1 MSGRSSGDWQTRT
14 LTAPADGQHPNQ
26 QHSRQQRL
34 RRKPMALNLFLRM
47 PLKRLLP
54 GFPLRRLLSLSVMA
68 GLVSSLLSGVQPS
81 AVVLAAGTPP
91 AKPATT
97 PKAGAAKPAASGPSL
112 PAGTVTF
119 VGEQGLTLSA
129 EYTPGKQKSTGL
141 VLLHMDGRSS
151 EDWKHFAEKMS
162 KDGFHV
168 LALDLRGHGK
178 STRLPGGKTLA
189 YENLD
194 ETQYQLMVK
203 DVGAAVTFLRTRTS
217 ANPDAIALV
226 GASVGANLAIRYAA
240 TDPKISS
247 VVLLS
252 PGLDYKGLS
261 SEDAVDRYG
270 VRPLFIA
277 VSREDNFAA
286 KSSLVLDSTAKGI
299 KLLKIFTGAGHGTK
313 MMTREPSLEL
323 EMAGWL
329 NGSYA
334 GEGDDDILTPSQ
346 ASPPIPRY
354 RTQPS
359 APASGPS
366 GK

>member
-1 MSGRSSGDWQTRT
+1 MSGRSSSDWQTRT

-26 QHSRQQRL
+26 QHPRQQRL
-34 RRKPMALNLFLRM
+34 HRKPMTMDFVLRA
-47 PLKRLLP
+47 PLIHSP
-54 GFPLRRLLSLSVMA
+54 QPFQRRRFLSLGVQAS
-68 GLVSSLLSGVQPS
+68 LVISLLWGTMLSS
-81 AVVLAAGTPP
+81 HAWAAGANTP
-91 AKPATT
+91 KPVAA
-97 PKAGAAKPAASGPSL
+97 PKAGAGKPAASGPSL

-119 VGEQGLTLSA
+119 AGEQGLTLSA
-129 EYTPGKQKSTGL
+129 EYTPGKEKGNGI

-151 EDWKHFAEKMS
+151 EDWKHFAEKMG

-203 DVGAAVTFLRTRTS
+203 DVGAAVTFLRTKSS
-217 ANPDAIALV
+217 ANPDAIGLA

-240 TDPKISS
+240 TDPKISN

-252 PGLDYKGLS
+252 PGLEYKGLS
-261 SEDAVDRYG
+261 SEDAVQRYG
-270 VRPLFIA
+270 ERPLFIA

-286 KSSLVLDSTAKGI
+286 KSSLVLDSMARGI

-329 NGSYA
+329 NGAYA
-334 GEGDDDILTPSQ
+334 ADGDDDILTPSQ

-354 RTQPS
+354 RTQPTTPVTGS
-359 APASGPS
+359 S